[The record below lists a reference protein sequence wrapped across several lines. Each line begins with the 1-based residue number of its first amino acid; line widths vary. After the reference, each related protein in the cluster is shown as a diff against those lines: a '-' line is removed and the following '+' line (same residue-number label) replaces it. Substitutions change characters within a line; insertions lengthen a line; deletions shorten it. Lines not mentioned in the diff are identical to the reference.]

1 MYEFGLGSL
10 FSINSDGTSVEFGT
24 LQECSFSFSFDKK
37 ELYGRKQIAVKVARG
52 KGKAE
57 GKAGFA
63 DIKAAA
69 LNQILGGTVS
79 TGQLKVA
86 EPVLTT
92 IPAST
97 PYTIAITVPGSGTL
111 GKVLA
116 VYDVTDPTTK
126 KPMEKVSSA
135 PATGEYS
142 FATGTLTFAAA
153 DTGKKIQ
160 YVYDYTLTTGKTI
173 TLTNNNMGTAPT
185 FQIEMYSVLDGKNIT
200 LLLNA
205 CTTNKLDL
213 NFKQEDFLIP
223 GFDFSAF
230 ADSSD
235 VVGFLYLDE

>member
-1 MYEFGLGSL
+1 MYQFGEGSL
-10 FSINSDGTSVEFGT
+10 FSVNSDGTSIEFGT
-24 LQECSFSFSFDKK
+24 LQDCSFSFSFDKK
-37 ELYGRKQIAVKVARG
+37 ELYGRKQLPVKVARG

-57 GKAGFA
+57 GKASYA
-63 DIKAAA
+63 NITAAS
-69 LNQILGGTVS
+69 LNQILGGTVT

-92 IPAST
+92 IPATT
-97 PYTIAITVPGSGTL
+97 PFTVAITVAGSGTL
-111 GKVLA
+111 GKILA
-116 VYDVTDPTTK
+116 VYDVSDPTTK
-126 KPMEKVSSA
+126 KPMLLVASA
-135 PATGEYS
+135 PTTGQYS
-142 FATGTLTFAAA
+142 FATGTLTFATA
-153 DTGKKIQ
+153 DAGKKIQ

-213 NFKQEDFLIP
+213 NFKQEDYLIP
-223 GFDFSAF
+223 AFDFSAF

-235 VVGFLYLDE
+235 VIGFLYLDE

>member
-1 MYEFGLGSL
+1 MFEFGLGSL
-10 FSINSDGTSVEFGT
+10 FSVNSDGTSVEFGT
-24 LQECSFSFSFDKK
+24 LQECSFSFTFDKK

-86 EPVLTT
+86 EPVLAT
-92 IPAST
+92 IPAVT
-97 PYTIAITVPGSGTL
+97 PFTISITAPDSGTI
-111 GKVLA
+111 GKILA
-116 VYDVTDPTTK
+116 VYDVSDSTEKTAMTK
-126 KPMEKVSSA
+126 VTGT

-142 FATGTLTFAAA
+142 FASGTLTFADA
-153 DTGKKIQ
+153 DAGKKIQ
-160 YVYDYTLTTGKTI
+160 YVYDYTITTGKTI

-185 FQIEMYSVLDGKNIT
+185 FQIEMYSVLDDKNVT

-213 NFKQEDFLIP
+213 NFKQEDYLIP
-223 GFDFSAF
+223 AFDFSAF

-235 VVGFLYLDE
+235 IIGYLYLDE